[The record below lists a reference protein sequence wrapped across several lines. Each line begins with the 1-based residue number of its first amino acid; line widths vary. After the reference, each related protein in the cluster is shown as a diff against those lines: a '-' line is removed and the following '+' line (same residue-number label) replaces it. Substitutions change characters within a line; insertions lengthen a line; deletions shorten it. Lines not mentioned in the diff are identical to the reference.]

1 MIFFKNLEYNPAQV
15 ISKRDLKE
23 GGKVQRHIDSEC
35 IRLMDP
41 LTPMQATNGGTLKGA
56 AITGTTIGSG
66 QIVQQTPY
74 AKRWYYE
81 PANFNGAP
89 TRGNKWFERMKA
101 SNRSAILQGAARI
114 AGAKAK

>member
-1 MIFFKNLEYNPAQV
+1 MIFFKDLEYNPAQV

-41 LTPMQATNGGTLKGA
+41 LTPFRDGTLKGA
-56 AITGTTIGSG
+56 ATNGTSIGSG

>member
-1 MIFFKNLEYNPAQV
+1 MIFFKDLEYNPAEV

-41 LTPMQATNGGTLKGA
+41 LTPKDVGTLKGA
-56 AITGTTIGSG
+56 ATTGTTIGSG
-66 QIVQQTPY
+66 RIVQQTPY

-81 PANFNGAP
+81 PANFQGAP
-89 TRGNKWFERMKA
+89 TRGNKWFERMKN
-101 SNRSAILQGAARI
+101 SNRSSILQGAAKL